1 MKLSLKKLLIR
12 LWSFLD
18 KKNKLKFVFLLI
30 LMILASFAEVISIGA
45 VIPFLG
51 AMTSPETTIEIP
63 AIKSLLSFLGIAE
76 TNNILTVF
84 TIIFIAAAL
93 FSGLMRLYLL
103 WFQTRLGHSV
113 GASIGIE
120 IYRRTLFQPY
130 QSHVKVNSSEI
141 ISGITHKAN
150 VVVDIILLPLFSILG
165 STFILMSILCALIL
179 INPFIAIFSFSG
191 FGLIYLFII
200 KITQKNLLKDGDRI
214 NLERVRIIK
223 SLQEGLGGIRD
234 VLLGGLQMM
243 FVENFKKSEIPMRK
257 AYARINILSMSPRY
271 LIESLGMI
279 LIACM
284 AFYLASQDQGLTSA
298 IPLLGAFALGA
309 QRLLPVLQQGYGGWQ
324 TMRGGKAQFQDAM
337 DLLNQPLP
345 NYLLEKDPSSI
356 DISFN
361 KKIELKNISFRYEED
376 SDDVITNVS
385 LEIYKGQKIGFIGT
399 TGSGKSTLVDIIMG
413 LLSPSQGDLIVDDII
428 ITNEKHRFWHKNI
441 AHVPQSIFLT
451 DATIKENIAF
461 GVPPKLINMDLV
473 RSAAEHAQISS
484 VIDSLEMKYES
495 KVGERG
501 IKLSGGQIQRIGM
514 ARAIYKMAN
523 IIVLDEATSAL
534 DNKTEKL
541 LINEIDKLP
550 NNPTIIMVAHRISTL
565 EQCDVIYTLEKGII
579 KSANTFDELQN
590 S

>member
-1 MKLSLKKLLIR
+1 MEVSLKNLLIR
-12 LWSFLD
+12 LWSFLS
-18 KKNKLKFVFLLI
+18 KKEKLKFVFLLF
-30 LMILASFAEVISIGA
+30 LMVLASFAEVISIGA

-51 AMTSPETTIEIP
+51 AMTSPETTLEIP
-63 AIKSLLSFLGIAE
+63 AIKLFLSFIGISE
-76 TNNILTVF
+76 TENILKVF

-130 QSHVKVNSSEI
+130 QSHVRVNSSEI
-141 ISGITHKAN
+141 ISGITHKAS
-150 VVVDIILLPLFSILG
+150 VVVEIILLPLFSILG
-165 STFILMSILCALIL
+165 SMLILINILSALIF

-200 KITQKNLLKDGDRI
+200 KITQKNLLKDGERI

-234 VLLGGLQMM
+234 VILGGLQMV
-243 FVENFKKSEIPMRK
+243 FVQNFKESEIPMRK

-284 AFYLASQDQGLTSA
+284 AFYLANQAQGLTSA
-298 IPLLGAFALGA
+298 IPMLGAFALGA

-324 TMRGGKAQFQDAM
+324 TMRGGKAQFNDAM

-345 NYLLEKDPSSI
+345 NYLLERDFKKI
-356 DISFN
+356 DIAFN
-361 KKIELKNISFRYEED
+361 NKIELKNISFRYTED
-376 SDDVITNVS
+376 SEDVLKNVS
-385 LEIYKGQKIGFIGT
+385 LKIYKGQKIGFIGT
-399 TGSGKSTLVDIIMG
+399 TGSGKSTLLDIIMG
-413 LLSPSQGDLIVDDII
+413 LLNPSEGNLIVDDINI
-428 ITNEKHRFWHKNI
+428 KKETQRFWHKNI

-461 GVPPKLINMDLV
+461 GVYDKFINIDQV
-473 RSAAEHAQISS
+473 KRAAKYAQISQT
-484 VIDSLEMKYES
+484 IESLDMKYES

-501 IKLSGGQIQRIGM
+501 IKLSGGQRQRIGI

-523 IIVLDEATSAL
+523 VIVLDEATSAL
-534 DNKTEKL
+534 DNKTEEL
-541 LINEIDKLP
+541 LISEIDKLP
-550 NNPTIIMVAHRISTL
+550 NKPTIIMVAHRISTL
-565 EQCDVIYTLEKGII
+565 KQCDVIYTLENGSI
-579 KSANTFDELQN
+579 KSANTYDELQN
-590 S
+590 

>member
-1 MKLSLKKLLIR
+1 M
-12 LWSFLD
+12 
-18 KKNKLKFVFLLI
+18 
-30 LMILASFAEVISIGA
+30 
-45 VIPFLG
+45 
-51 AMTSPETTIEIP
+51 
-63 AIKSLLSFLGIAE
+63 
-76 TNNILTVF
+76 
-84 TIIFIAAAL
+84 
-93 FSGLMRLYLL
+93 
-103 WFQTRLGHSV
+103 
-113 GASIGIE
+113 
-120 IYRRTLFQPY
+120 
-130 QSHVKVNSSEI
+130 
-141 ISGITHKAN
+141 
-150 VVVDIILLPLFSILG
+150 
-165 STFILMSILCALIL
+165 
-179 INPFIAIFSFSG
+179 
-191 FGLIYLFII
+191 
-200 KITQKNLLKDGDRI
+200 
-214 NLERVRIIK
+214 
-223 SLQEGLGGIRD
+223 
-234 VLLGGLQMM
+234 LLGGLQMV
-243 FVENFKKSEIPMRK
+243 FVQNFKESEIPMRK

-361 KKIELKNISFRYEED
+361 KKIELKNISFRYEEN
-376 SDDVITNVS
+376 SDDVLTNVS
-385 LEIYKGQKIGFIGT
+385 LEIYRGKIGFIGT

-413 LLSPSQGDLIVDDII
+413 LLSPSKGDLIVDDII

-473 RSAAEHAQISS
+473 RSAAKHAQISS

-550 NNPTIIMVAHRISTL
+550 NNPTIIMDS
-565 EQCDVIYTLEKGII
+565 
-579 KSANTFDELQN
+579 
-590 S
+590 

>member
-1 MKLSLKKLLIR
+1 M
-12 LWSFLD
+12 
-18 KKNKLKFVFLLI
+18 
-30 LMILASFAEVISIGA
+30 
-45 VIPFLG
+45 
-51 AMTSPETTIEIP
+51 
-63 AIKSLLSFLGIAE
+63 
-76 TNNILTVF
+76 
-84 TIIFIAAAL
+84 
-93 FSGLMRLYLL
+93 
-103 WFQTRLGHSV
+103 
-113 GASIGIE
+113 
-120 IYRRTLFQPY
+120 
-130 QSHVKVNSSEI
+130 
-141 ISGITHKAN
+141 
-150 VVVDIILLPLFSILG
+150 
-165 STFILMSILCALIL
+165 
-179 INPFIAIFSFSG
+179 
-191 FGLIYLFII
+191 
-200 KITQKNLLKDGDRI
+200 LKDGDRI

-284 AFYLASQDQGLTSA
+284 AFYLASQDQTTSA

-361 KKIELKNISFRYEED
+361 KKIELKNISFRYEEN
-376 SDDVITNVS
+376 SDDVLTNVS
-385 LEIYKGQKIGFIGT
+385 LEIYKGQKIGLLVLLVVEKYISRHNHGT
-399 TGSGKSTLVDIIMG
+399 FSH
-413 LLSPSQGDLIVDDII
+413 QNDLIVDII
-428 ITNEKHRFWHKNI
+428 ITNDIDSGINI

-473 RSAAEHAQISS
+473 RSAAKHAQISS

-501 IKLSGGQIQRIGM
+501 IKLSGGQIQRICM

-565 EQCDVIYTLEKGII
+565 EQCDVIYKLEK
-579 KSANTFDELQN
+579 
-590 S
+590 

>member
-1 MKLSLKKLLIR
+1 MKVSLKKLLIR
-12 LWSFLD
+12 LWSFLG
-18 KKNKLKFVFLLI
+18 KKDKLKFVFLLTLI
-30 LMILASFAEVISIGA
+30 ILASFAEVISIGA

-51 AMTSPETTIEIP
+51 AMTSPEATLEIP
-63 AIKSLLSFLGIAE
+63 SIKLLLSFLGVSE

-84 TIIFIAAAL
+84 TIIFIVAAS
-93 FSGLMRLYLL
+93 FSGFMRLYLL

-120 IYRRTLFQPY
+120 MFRRTLFQPY

-141 ISGITHKAN
+141 IAGITHKAN
-150 VVVDIILLPLFSILG
+150 VVVEIILLPLFAILG
-165 STFILMSILCALIL
+165 STFILLSILCVLIL

-191 FGLIYLFII
+191 FGLIYLLVI

-214 NLERVRIIK
+214 SLERVRILK
-223 SLQEGLGGIRD
+223 LLQEGLGGIRD
-234 VLLGGLQMM
+234 VLLGGLQMI
-243 FVENFKKSEIPMRK
+243 FVQNFEKSEVSMRK
-257 AYARINILSMSPRY
+257 AYARINILSQSPRY

-284 AFYLASQDQGLTSA
+284 AFYLASQDQGLTPA
-298 IPLLGAFALGA
+298 IPLLGAFVLGA
-309 QRLLPVLQQGYGGWQ
+309 QRLLPLLQQGYNGWQ
-324 TMRGGKAQFQDAM
+324 TMQGGKAQFHDAM
-337 DLLNQPLP
+337 DLLDQPLP
-345 NYLLEKDPSSI
+345 NYLLEKDSSKI
-356 DISFN
+356 VISFD

-376 SDDVITNVS
+376 SKDVLKNVS
-385 LEIYKGQKIGFIGT
+385 LKLYKGQKIGFIGT
-399 TGSGKSTLVDIIMG
+399 TGCGKSTLLDIIMG
-413 LLSPSQGDLIVDDII
+413 LLSPSKGDLIVDDIV

-461 GVPPKLINMDLV
+461 GVPPKIINMDQV
-473 RSAAEHAQISS
+473 RSAAEYAQISE
-484 VIDSLEMKYES
+484 VIDSLDMKYES

-501 IKLSGGQIQRIGM
+501 IKLSGGQRQRIGL

-534 DNKTEKL
+534 DSKTEEL
-541 LINEIDKLP
+541 VINDIGKLP

-565 EQCDVIYTLEKGII
+565 EQCDVIYTLENGSI
-579 KSANTFDELQN
+579 KSASTFDELQN